1 MEKPDLGS
9 RGPDV
14 SILSYH
20 GNKFVSGLFWRPLSS
35 QRQYMKEARKLGKEE
50 HLDIVAIR
58 HSPTVIQAGFVS
70 KSQGAVKGMYSL
82 ASALSGQFDGDFLA
96 CWKVDEDRYAL
107 VATLDGAIVPGQ
119 DLVTTSTRPGT
130 GSEALYARRA
140 AKRTGLR
147 SRRVRFPRQGLRHRG
162 TARAEAPAARLPPPA
177 THLRLV
183 RQGVDGSGPAR
194 LRGRWVAN
202 RLLPMECPPGRA
214 RQASRAPRGAE
225 APRRAGRE
233 ERPGQAAAGPGVIA
247 EALDAHT

>member
-119 DLVTTSTRPGT
+119 DVVTSLRRGPGP
-130 GSEALYARRA
+130 GQEALYARRA

-147 SRRVRFPRQGLRHRG
+147 SRRVRFPRQELRH
-162 TARAEAPAARLPPPA
+162 
-177 THLRLV
+177 
-183 RQGVDGSGPAR
+183 
-194 LRGRWVAN
+194 
-202 RLLPMECPPGRA
+202 
-214 RQASRAPRGAE
+214 
-225 APRRAGRE
+225 
-233 ERPGQAAAGPGVIA
+233 
-247 EALDAHT
+247 